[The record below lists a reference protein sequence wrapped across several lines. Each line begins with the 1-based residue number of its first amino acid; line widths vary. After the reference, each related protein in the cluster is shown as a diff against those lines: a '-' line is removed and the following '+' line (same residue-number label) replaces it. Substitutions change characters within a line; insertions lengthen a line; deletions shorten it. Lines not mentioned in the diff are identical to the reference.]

1 MKYEKYEKHT
11 IPTKVTILTRKIV
24 EIETQLKILYEQ
36 QEMLKQE
43 LSMKATLQAQQELTD
58 IQMIIYEKKQV
69 MSQLRTRME
78 TVVDQK
84 VEESLEE
91 KEIDQLIGKIPIIV
105 TESAENSTSVVAS
118 SDQTRS
124 NQTAEKVKQ
133 TVTIETSKQEFII
146 SLGCPVKNRKFYF
159 WLKLRL
165 WSNSTPNSAKIAL
178 VSLLHQNYIKKVSKN
193 PKNPTRTPYC
203 RILLGFKKRQK
214 RM

>member
-1 MKYEKYEKHT
+1 M
-11 IPTKVTILTRKIV
+11 TRKIV

-36 QEMLKQE
+36 QEILKQE

-91 KEIDQLIGKIPIIV
+91 HEIDQLVGNIPIIV
-105 TESAENSTSVVAS
+105 TDPAENSKTVTTSSSQVVN
-118 SDQTRS
+118 
-124 NQTAEKVKQ
+124 NQAAEKVKQ

-146 SLGCPVKNRKFYF
+146 SQYQRRGVETAGSYQTVQEELAARFNQKNENSIERMEQRHRYQKLDGKFLTF
-159 WLKLRL
+159 
-165 WSNSTPNSAKIAL
+165 
-178 VSLLHQNYIKKVSKN
+178 
-193 PKNPTRTPYC
+193 
-203 RILLGFKKRQK
+203 
-214 RM
+214 